1 MAKKQSVVGI
11 MVSLGVAILVALA
24 GSDGS
29 VRVLGVPLFAL
40 CGIVAF
46 VVHWAVFIPAWIY
59 RTEHYFDL
67 TGSIAYLSV
76 ITCALLGNPDR
87 DFRDLVIGGLVLIW
101 TLRLGSFLFR
111 RIKRAGKDDRFDRIK
126 QDFLAFL
133 MTWTLSGLW
142 VYLTAA
148 AALAAIASTE
158 SQPLGVLA
166 FIGIAL
172 WVLGFGIEAIADAQK
187 SRFRSQP
194 ENRGQFIS
202 HGLWAWSRHPNYFGE
217 IVLWTGIAV
226 IAFPALSGWQY
237 AMLISPVFVWV
248 LLTRVSGI
256 PMLEEKAEKQWGND
270 PAYRVYRDAT
280 PVLVPWPPRSQ

>member
-1 MAKKQSVVGI
+1 
-11 MVSLGVAILVALA
+11 
-24 GSDGS
+24 
-29 VRVLGVPLFAL
+29 
-40 CGIVAF
+40 
-46 VVHWAVFIPAWIY
+46 
-59 RTEHYFDL
+59 
-67 TGSIAYLSV
+67 
-76 ITCALLGNPDR
+76 
-87 DFRDLVIGGLVLIW
+87 VLIW